1 MNGSH
6 NYLTTEAQFFIWHAV
21 EDLKHLNLFLNF
33 SCNVIIGSIRDDG
46 CHSLPAFNV
55 L

>member
-6 NYLTTEAQFFIWHAV
+6 NYLIMEAQFFLIWHAV
-21 EDLKHLNLFLNF
+21 EDLKHLNIFLNF
-33 SCNVIIGSIRDDG
+33 LCNVIIGSIRDDG
-46 CHSLPAFNV
+46 LPTFNV